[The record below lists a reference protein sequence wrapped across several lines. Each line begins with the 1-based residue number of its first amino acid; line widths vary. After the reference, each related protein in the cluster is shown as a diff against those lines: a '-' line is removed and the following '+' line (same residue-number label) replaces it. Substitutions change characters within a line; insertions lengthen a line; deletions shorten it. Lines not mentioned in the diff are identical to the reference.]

1 MPGAAEVLIQDLPAW
16 PDDADD
22 EAAYG
27 TTVVG
32 DRVRVHHPIFN
43 IPFDRVAQIEKWT
56 KSRVGF

>member
-1 MPGAAEVLIQDLPAW
+1 MLIQDLPAW